1 MKCIECGGTTEAR
14 QQSREL
20 QLDLPYNVVVHDAP
34 VEVCPNCGAEYGG
47 IAAPQRTFHA
57 VADWIA
63 RRPGRLHGSE
73 VRFLRNTM
81 GWSQEQLGRRLG
93 VAMETVSRWENA
105 RKPVGYQSELA
116 LRFLI
121 LVGDAVADQLSSDGD
136 LPVRVEVENDAV
148 VKAAS

>member
-1 MKCIECGGTTEAR
+1 MKCIECGTQTETR
-14 QQSREL
+14 EQSREL
-20 QLDLPYNVVVHDAP
+20 QLDLPYHVIVHDSP
-34 VEVCPNCGAEYGG
+34 VEVCPNCGAEYAGVK
-47 IAAPQRTFHA
+47 APAQTFKA

-73 VRFLRNTM
+73 VRYLRNTM

-93 VAMETVSRWENA
+93 VTVETISRWENA

-121 LVGDAVADQLSSDGD
+121 LVGDDVADQLSSGDG
-136 LPVRVEVENDAV
+136 LPARVELENDTV
-148 VKAAS
+148 VKAVS